1 MAMNAESII
10 FDLDGTL
17 WDSSENVAASWEETV
32 RSLGNPLL
40 KNMHI
45 TGEDIRGVMGMTMDE
60 IAGRLFPMLSAT
72 KQYEV
77 LELCSEEENN
87 FLASK
92 GGVLYEGIEETLSK
106 LSEKHRLFIV
116 SNCQTGYIEAFFE
129 YCGLERL
136 FTDYLCWG
144 ETGKSKDITIR
155 QIMERNKVTS
165 AAYVGDTAG
174 DCEAAFKA
182 GIPFVHAAYGFG
194 KNMPE
199 DKIAASAKGIREL
212 AEIFG

>member
-1 MAMNAESII
+1 MDTESII

-32 RSLGNPLL
+32 RVQANPLL
-40 KNMHI
+40 KNVHI

-60 IAGRLFPMLSAT
+60 IAGKLFPMLSST
-72 KQYEV
+72 RQT
-77 LELCSEEENN
+77 ELLYMCAENENN

-92 GGVLYEGIEETLSK
+92 GGRLYDGLEETLSE
-106 LSEKHRLFIV
+106 LSKKHRLFIV
-116 SNCQTGYIEAFFE
+116 SNCQIGYIEAFFE

-144 ETGKSKDITIR
+144 ETGKPKSETIK
-155 QIMERNKVTS
+155 ILMERNKISS
-165 AAYVGDTAG
+165 AVYVGDTAG
-174 DCEAAFKA
+174 DCESAYKA

-194 KNMPE
+194 KKLPE
-199 DKIAASAKGIREL
+199 EKISASAESIGEL
-212 AEIFG
+212 TDIFG

>member
-1 MAMNAESII
+1 MNAESII

-17 WDSSENVAASWEETV
+17 WDSSENVAASWDETV
-32 RSLGNPLL
+32 KSLRNPLL
-40 KNMHI
+40 KNVRI

-60 IAGRLFPMLSAT
+60 IARRLFPMLSAT
-72 KQYEV
+72 KQYEI
-77 LELCSEEENN
+77 LEMCSGEENN
-87 FLASK
+87 FLAAN

-144 ETGKSKDITIR
+144 ETGRSKDITIKM
-155 QIMERNKVTS
+155 IMARNRITS
-165 AAYVGDTAG
+165 AAYVGDTAD
-174 DCEAAFKA
+174 DCESAYRA

-194 KNMPE
+194 KNIPE
-199 DKIAASAKGIREL
+199 NKTAASAKSIREL

>member
-1 MAMNAESII
+1 MNAESII

-17 WDSSENVAASWEETV
+17 WDSSENVAASWDETV
-32 RSLGNPLL
+32 RGLNNPLL
-40 KNMHI
+40 RNVRI

-60 IAGRLFPMLSAT
+60 IAKKLFPMLSAT
-72 KQYEV
+72 KQYEI
-77 LELCSEEENN
+77 LDMCAENENN

-92 GGVLYEGIEETLSK
+92 GGRLYDGTEETLSK
-106 LSEKHRLFIV
+106 LSENHRLFIV
-116 SNCQTGYIEAFFE
+116 SNCQSGYIEAFFE

-144 ETGKSKDITIR
+144 ETGKPKDETIR
-155 QIMERNKVTS
+155 LLMERNKVTS

-174 DCEAAFKA
+174 DCQSAYKA

-194 KNMPE
+194 KDIPE
-199 DKIAASAKGIREL
+199 DKTAARVESIKEL
-212 AEIFG
+212 TEIFG